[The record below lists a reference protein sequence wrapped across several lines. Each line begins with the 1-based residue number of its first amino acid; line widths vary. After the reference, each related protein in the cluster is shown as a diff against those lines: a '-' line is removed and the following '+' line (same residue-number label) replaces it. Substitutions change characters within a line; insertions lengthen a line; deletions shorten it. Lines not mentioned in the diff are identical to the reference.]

1 MMKRIA
7 LYQVAVMAVI
17 LSVIAPANK
26 CYAIPAFARKY
37 QISCQVCHS
46 PVMPRLKA
54 FGDEFAG
61 DGFRMT
67 KYESPRYFIP
77 TGDEKLSLFRE
88 VPIAFRFEGYAAY
101 NFNNEGKTDFSAPFV
116 VKILSGG
123 ELSDHISYYFY
134 FLLNETGSIAG
145 LEDAFL
151 MYNNL
156 FGSGINFYIGQFQV
170 SDPLFKGELRY
181 TLEPYMIYSV
191 APGNSTANLK
201 YDRGIIFDKGFK
213 TGTTLVAEI
222 VNGCGI
228 GAAAEGFLFDKD
240 KYKNFMLRINQDVGK
255 NLSIGIMGYTG
266 KEDLADPAMVSGNVT
281 NRINMVGPDLILNFS
296 DKFVLNLQYIR
307 RLDSEVF
314 IGTTGAIQEDITTD
328 GGFAEVIYSPKGDMS
343 KWYLTGLLNIV
354 ESDADGLDYRSAT
367 LHAGYLLRRN
377 VRVVTE
383 YSYKFSGASFGRVS
397 AGFVSAF

>member
-1 MMKRIA
+1 
-7 LYQVAVMAVI
+7 
-17 LSVIAPANK
+17 
-26 CYAIPAFARKY
+26 
-37 QISCQVCHS
+37 
-46 PVMPRLKA
+46 
-54 FGDEFAG
+54 
-61 DGFRMT
+61 
-67 KYESPRYFIP
+67 
-77 TGDEKLSLFRE
+77 
-88 VPIAFRFEGYAAY
+88 
-101 NFNNEGKTDFSAPFV
+101 
-116 VKILSGG
+116 
-123 ELSDHISYYFY
+123 
-134 FLLNETGSIAG
+134 
-145 LEDAFL
+145 
-151 MYNNL
+151 
-156 FGSGINFYIGQFQV
+156 
-170 SDPLFKGELRY
+170 
-181 TLEPYMIYSV
+181 MIYSV

>member
-1 MMKRIA
+1 MLKNVTFIH
-7 LYQVAVMAVI
+7 VAAIIVVFSMLI
-17 LSVIAPANK
+17 PARK
-26 CYAIPAFARKY
+26 CMAIPAFARKY
-37 QISCQVCHS
+37 QISCQVCHA
-46 PVMPRLKA
+46 PAMPRLKA

-61 DGFRMT
+61 NGYRLT
-67 KYESPRYFIP
+67 QYESPRYFIP
-77 TGDEKLSLFRE
+77 TGDERLSLFRE
-88 VPIAFRFEGYAAY
+88 VPIAFRFEGFAAY

-134 FLLNETGSIAG
+134 FLLNETGSVAG

-151 MYNNL
+151 IYNNL
-156 FGSGINFYIGQFQV
+156 FGSGVNFYIGQFQV

-191 APGNSTANLK
+191 SPGNSNANLK

-228 GAAAEGFLFDKD
+228 GEAAEGFLFDKD
-240 KYKNFMLRINQDVGK
+240 KYKNFMIRIKQNIGK
-255 NLSIGIMGYTG
+255 NFSIGLMGYTG
-266 KEDLADPAMVSGNVT
+266 KEDLPDPSMTSSNVT
-281 NRINMVGPDLILNFS
+281 NKISMIGPDMVLNFN
-296 DKFVLNLQYIR
+296 DKFVLNLQYVR

-314 IGTTGAIQEDITTD
+314 MGANGAIQEDIQTD
-328 GGFAEVIYSPKGDMS
+328 GGFAEIIFSPKGDMS
-343 KWYLTGLLNIV
+343 KWYLTGLLNLV
-354 ESDADGLDYRSAT
+354 ESNADGIDYRSAT
-367 LHAGYLLRRN
+367 LHAGYLIRRN
-377 VRVVTE
+377 VRLVSEFT
-383 YSYKFSGASFGRVS
+383 YKFSDASYGRVS